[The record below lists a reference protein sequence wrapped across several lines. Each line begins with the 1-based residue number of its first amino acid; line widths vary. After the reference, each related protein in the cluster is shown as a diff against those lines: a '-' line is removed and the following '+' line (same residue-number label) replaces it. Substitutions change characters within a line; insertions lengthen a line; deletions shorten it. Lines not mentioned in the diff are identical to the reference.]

1 MDEQKL
7 DGNAAA
13 GALGGGLLNPESVEE
28 LGEKIRARG
37 CDASSRRWQSGP
49 GGSRPR

>member
-13 GALGGGLLNPESVEE
+13 GALGAGLLNPESVEE
-28 LGEKIRARG
+28 LGEKIRA
-37 CDASSRRWQSGP
+37 CDASSWRWQSGP